1 MAHKEKQN
9 RNEQNSKHSLTTTC
23 TNAKQKLTYYFTNI
37 NQNHFNQF
45 KDTDASKYPSLYCV
59 RQCVAELNP
68 KFSVQ
73 PLPNNK
79 GFKKT

>member
-1 MAHKEKQN
+1 MIADK
-9 RNEQNSKHSLTTTC
+9 
-23 TNAKQKLTYYFTNI
+23 TYQELAI
-37 NQNHFNQF
+37 ENQNHFNQS

-59 RQCVAELNP
+59 RQCMAELNP